1 MVYFKFQW
9 GNEIRRLDLG
19 RKSFLSVTY
28 PQVKELALSLF
39 GSSLPKRFALKYK
52 DEENDLV
59 TISSERE
66 LREALNLV
74 DDDGVLKFVITEV
87 SRDFGEFLDDLVS
100 KITSPEPLFDGIFK
114 SKIDQEKKGAML
126 QDSSIS
132 EQSGVLHPAIC
143 DYCGKQIQ
151 GIRWKCGVCPDF
163 DLCCVCEEKP
173 RTQIHQE
180 SHYFIKLVRPEM
192 FAVTP
197 IFEEE
202 KKHKKPKSKK
212 VKKSKKKAAKK
223 EPATEPVELPKVEN
237 EIALF
242 RKKVDK
248 KTKLV
253 GSLIKSISAPASP
266 ISAPRF
272 EQPLWMSQHAAR
284 SKLRVPE
291 VPVVSE
297 APVEVPIE
305 ESVIEEQIEEQVEP
319 EIVLHEEVVEVPQIE
334 EVVTES
340 AIQEKFSEQETSVSI
355 PLVPLE
361 ELDQANF
368 EEAQPLVSQQEYSPL
383 ASQLTSS
390 TESSQVGASQIDA
403 SQVDA
408 SQIGASQVDASQ
420 IDASQV
426 DSSQIGA
433 SQVTES
439 VLSSSE
445 ITDSQISAAFSQM
458 SASQEIDV
466 NHPIFELKLKQL
478 ADMGFNDRVKNI
490 QFLMKQNGDMLETVK
505 SLLDS

>member
-1 MVYFKFQW
+1 
-9 GNEIRRLDLG
+9 LL
-19 RKSFLSVTY
+19 
-28 PQVKELALSLF
+28 
-39 GSSLPKRFALKYK
+39 
-52 DEENDLV
+52 
-59 TISSERE
+59 
-66 LREALNLV
+66 
-74 DDDGVLKFVITEV
+74 
-87 SRDFGEFLDDLVS
+87 
-100 KITSPEPLFDGIFK
+100 
-114 SKIDQEKKGAML
+114 
-126 QDSSIS
+126 DSSIS
-132 EQSGVLHPAIC
+132 EQSRVLHPAIC
-143 DYCGKQIQ
+143 DSCGKQIQ

-297 APVEVPIE
+297 APVEVPVE

-319 EIVLHEEVVEVPQIE
+319 EIVLHEEDVEVPQVE

-368 EEAQPLVSQQEYSPL
+368 EEAQPLVSQQDYTPL

-390 TESSQVGASQIDA
+390 TES
-403 SQVDA
+403 

-458 SASQEIDV
+458 SASQEVDV

-490 QFLMKQNGDMLETVK
+490 QFLMKHNGDMLETVK
-505 SLLDS
+505 NLLDS